1 MGIKVLF
8 STLVVSLFLVL
19 AISVDAQTD
28 SVPPPPNAPIIK
40 QPRDLLR
47 DRKEDFR
54 EKFQAIRDERKKV
67 MVERIY
73 EKISTMNKTHTARFS
88 TVLEKLM
95 MIIDK
100 ISQRTQNAKSKGID
114 TLAVDSAI
122 AAAKTAIDAA
132 KAAVVVQSAK
142 TYSIEIASKSTL
154 KTNVGSL
161 VSMFRKDLKDVHKAV
176 VDAKQA
182 VQKAERELALARGE
196 KMEKAGENQSISK
209 PPVSEK

>member
-1 MGIKVLF
+1 MGIKVVF